1 MAVARADLTPAP
13 TRDAKIPVLRT
24 GPLHA
29 ACDAMSTPQEWFER
43 GQALLASNAHDTP
56 VFAEGLELLKKSAA
70 ADFIEAQL
78 TLGHVH
84 AQLHVLPQAAAECV
98 RWYRQAAERGH
109 PVGQD
114 RLADLYMLGRGV
126 PRDDAQALHWYART
140 AAQAYPHALCNL
152 AYMQDQGLG
161 ADPDARAAAENYLRA
176 VALADPRG
184 LFNLGLRCAAAEDTS
199 LWPAAHACLALAAF
213 AQYPLAA
220 EESTRLDARLNA
232 VDRERGATLTEQLRL
247 RLRAFQQ
254 RFEAD
259 RELAARPP
267 ALLQFALENLAALGE
282 PAFTLAGAVHITGS
296 GSRHMCAPQTINT
309 APRIFTVD
317 QFVSAGECAHL
328 MAQAQARFAPA
339 REATRE
345 RLSGEQTAFS
355 GDAAV
360 FYIPDCDAVVRNIER
375 RIAAAFGLP
384 ATHVEPLSVLR
395 YRSQDR
401 YAPHTD
407 YFDAARLENNRRH
420 GDYSGQRIASFLVY
434 LRAPEQGGETH
445 YLELKKK
452 IAGRPRMALCHV
464 NLTSSGAP
472 DAMTLHTG
480 EPVRKGEK
488 WLARTTLREKPFY

>member
-1 MAVARADLTPAP
+1 MP
-13 TRDAKIPVLRT
+13 
-24 GPLHA
+24 
-29 ACDAMSTPQEWFER
+29 TPQEWFAR
-43 GQALLASNAHDTP
+43 GQALLTANAHDTAE
-56 VFAEGLELLKKSAA
+56 FAAGLALLKKSAA
-70 ADFIEAQL
+70 ADYMEAQL
-78 TLGHVH
+78 ALGHVY
-84 AQLHVLPQAAAECV
+84 AQFHVLPDAAAECA

-109 PVGQD
+109 PVAQD

-152 AYMQDQGLG
+152 AYMQDEGLG
-161 ADPDARAAAENYLRA
+161 APPDARAAAENYLRA

-184 LFNLGLRCAAAEDTS
+184 LFNFGLRCAAAADAA

-220 EESTRLDARLNA
+220 EEFALHDARLDAA
-232 VDRERGATLTEQLRL
+232 THERAALLADQLRL
-247 RLRAFQQ
+247 RLRTFQQ
-254 RFEAD
+254 RFEFD
-259 RELAARPP
+259 KRLCAAPP
-267 ALLQFALENLAALGE
+267 ALLQFALDNLATLGD
-282 PAFTLAGAVHITGS
+282 PTFTLAGAAKLS
-296 GSRHMCAPQTINT
+296 GAHAYRPQAPDTINA

-317 QFVSAGECAHL
+317 QFVSVGECAHL
-328 MAQAQARFAPA
+328 MAQAQARFVPA
-339 REATRE
+339 REATLE

-375 RIAAAFGLP
+375 RIAAAFDLP

-395 YRSQDR
+395 YRLQDS

-420 GDYSGQRIASFLVY
+420 GDHSGQRIASFLVY

-445 YLELKKK
+445 YLKIDKK
-452 IAGRPRMALCHV
+452 ISGRPRMALCHF
-464 NLTSSGAP
+464 NLTSGGAP

-488 WLARTTLREKPFY
+488 WLARTTLREKSFI

>member
-1 MAVARADLTPAP
+1 
-13 TRDAKIPVLRT
+13 
-24 GPLHA
+24 
-29 ACDAMSTPQEWFER
+29 MSTPQEWFEH
-43 GQALLASNAHDTP
+43 GQALLAANAHDTP
-56 VFAEGLELLKKSAA
+56 AFAEGLELLKKSAA
-70 ADFIEAQL
+70 AESIEAQL

-84 AQLHVLPQAAAECV
+84 AQIHVLPDAAAECAH
-98 RWYRQAAERGH
+98 WYRQAAERGH
-109 PVGQD
+109 PVAQD

-126 PRDDAQALHWYART
+126 PRDDVQALHWYART

-152 AYMQDQGLG
+152 AYMQDEGLG
-161 ADPDARAAAENYLRA
+161 AAPDARAAAENHLHA
-176 VALADPRG
+176 AALADPCG
-184 LFNLGLRCAAAEDTS
+184 LFNLGLRCAAAEDTA
-199 LWPAAHACLALAAF
+199 LRPAAHACLSLAAF

-220 EESTRLDARLNA
+220 EESAQLDARLSA
-232 VDRERGATLTEQLRL
+232 PDRERGTLLAEQLRL

-254 RFEAD
+254 RFAAD
-259 RELAARPP
+259 PKLAGDPP
-267 ALLQFALENLAALGE
+267 ALLQFALENLATLGE
-282 PAFTLAGAVHITGS
+282 PAFTLAGTTKIS
-296 GSRHMCAPQTINT
+296 GVGPHRTHAPQTINA

-375 RIAAAFGLP
+375 RIAAAFDLP
-384 ATHVEPLSVLR
+384 ATRVEPLSVLR
-395 YRSQDR
+395 YRLQDR
-401 YAPHTD
+401 YVPHTD

-420 GDYSGQRIASFLVY
+420 GDNSGQRIASFLVY

-445 YLELKKK
+445 YLKLNRK
-452 IAGRPRMALCHV
+452 IAGRPRMALCHF
-464 NLTSSGAP
+464 NLTSGGAP

-488 WLARTTLREKPFY
+488 WLARTTLREKPFI